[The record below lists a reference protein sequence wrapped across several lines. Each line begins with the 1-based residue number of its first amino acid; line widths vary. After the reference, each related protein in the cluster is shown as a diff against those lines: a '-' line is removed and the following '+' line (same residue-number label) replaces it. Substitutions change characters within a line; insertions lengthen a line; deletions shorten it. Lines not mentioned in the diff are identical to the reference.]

1 MTMTDF
7 YTGSKAAVV
16 AKAKAVL
23 LLVQYT
29 VARSSHACQAASGS
43 GSGSKFIRVTFF
55 LFSINTTVFTNFRAI
70 RKPSQP
76 YCSSQ
81 KAIHPLETFFT
92 RVYQEFFMKSRL

>member
-29 VARSSHACQAASGS
+29 IHTSGSES
-43 GSGSKFIRVTFF
+43 GSGSKYIRVTCLF
-55 LFSINTTVFTNFRAI
+55 LFNYNCRAI
-70 RKPSQP
+70 RNP
-76 YCSSQ
+76 
-81 KAIHPLETFFT
+81 
-92 RVYQEFFMKSRL
+92 